1 MGSTVT
7 KMTARWRKAT
17 GSGVNAAMADQLEEL
32 LTEWRSYVVAE
43 LRGHHPDA
51 AEHVE
56 AGGLLIDLDP
66 DTKVWSKATSPK
78 D

>member
-1 MGSTVT
+1 MLAG
-7 KMTARWRKAT
+7 RWYLRF
-17 GSGVNAAMADQLEEL
+17 GLSYRDLEEL
-32 LTEWRSYVVAE
+32 LTEWRSYVIAE
-43 LRGHHPDA
+43 LRERHPQA

-66 DTKVWSKATSPK
+66 DTKVWSKAAVPQ